1 MQPATSLPGSDVL
14 TRLGEEVMPTD
25 SNLNDPESS
34 HSFAVAALGFE
45 AKERLLLRNILRI
58 SEQHSLAFRPYQ
70 PQRDDQPALVIV
82 NGDNPEAVTQWVNLE
97 QEHAPSNSPMSAIF
111 LARGVPPAGAV
122 YSLGRPFFATRLF
135 ALLERVVTERHGYQA
150 DLALTTDGM
159 LLLTNANEP
168 SSAQSSTPTSG
179 QATSAPPV
187 ADAGREQSSSGRSAL
202 IVDDSLPVRIQLKR
216 PLEKAFDHVDV
227 AETGEEALELLAKRT
242 YDLVVLDVIL
252 PGIDGYETCKRIKKD
267 SRHVDTQVVMLTS
280 NSSPADKV
288 KGKLAGCETY
298 LIKPVK
304 ASVFETVMYGLVA
317 SRVAA

>member
-1 MQPATSLPGSDVL
+1 MQSATSLPDSDVL
-14 TRLGEEVMPTD
+14 TRLGEGVMPTD
-25 SNLNDPESS
+25 TNLSDSENG

-58 SEQHSLAFRPYQ
+58 SEQHPLAFRPYQ
-70 PQRDDQPALVIV
+70 PGRDDQPALVIV

-97 QEHAPSNSPMSAIF
+97 QEHAPNASPMTAIF
-111 LARGVPPAGAV
+111 LARGVPPAGAM

-135 ALLERVVTERHGYQA
+135 ALLERVVIERHGYQA
-150 DLALTTDGM
+150 DLALATDGM
-159 LLLTNANEP
+159 LLLTNADGP
-168 SSAQSSTPTSG
+168 GAAQSSTSTSSR
-179 QATSAPPV
+179 ATSTPPATDV
-187 ADAGREQSSSGRSAL
+187 RRQQSGSGRNAL
-202 IVDDSLPVRIQLKR
+202 IVDDSLPVRVQLKR

-227 AETGEEALELLAKRT
+227 AETGEEALQLLAERT
-242 YDLVVLDVIL
+242 YDLVLLDVIL

-267 SRHVDTQVVMLTS
+267 PRHRETSVVMLTS

>member
-1 MQPATSLPGSDVL
+1 
-14 TRLGEEVMPTD
+14 MPTD
-25 SNLNDPESS
+25 SNLNDSENS

-45 AKERLLLRNILRI
+45 EKERLLLRNILRI

-70 PQRDDQPALVIV
+70 PRRDDQPALVIV
-82 NGDNPEAVTQWVNLE
+82 NGDNAEAVTQWVNLE
-97 QEHAPSNSPMSAIF
+97 QEHAPSARPMSAIF
-111 LARGVPPAGAV
+111 LARGVPPEGAM

-159 LLLTNANEP
+159 LLLTNSNEP
-168 SSAQSSTPTSG
+168 SLAQSSS
-179 QATSAPPV
+179 QATSAPPP
-187 ADAGREQSSSGRSAL
+187 ADVRRVQSASGRSAL

-227 AETGEEALELLAKRT
+227 AETGEEALELLAQRT

-267 SRHVDTQVVMLTS
+267 PRHLDTQVVMLTS